1 MAANGDSQTVS
12 EYIVHHLT
20 NLTYGKLPEGFER
33 YDGSVVADGGK
44 WTMAHGA
51 DEITAMGFNAIHVD
65 SMMWSVGLGLIFC
78 WLFRRVAVQA
88 TAGVPSGMV
97 NFIEMVVEFVDGT
110 VKDTFHGRNPLIAP
124 LALTIFVWVFLMN
137 LMDLIPVDLIPHS
150 LMLAGVEYQK
160 IVPSTDPNITMGM
173 AIGVFVLMLF
183 YSIKVKGFGFVKEL
197 TSHPLPGKA
206 AIPVNLLLELV
217 NLIAKPI
224 SLGLRLFGNMYAGEM
239 IFILI
244 ALMFGAGL
252 GIALLGGI
260 LHWVWAVFHILII
273 TLQAFI
279 FSVLTIVYLAQAYEV
294 DEH

>member
-1 MAANGDSQTVS
+1 MAESSA
-12 EYIVHHLT
+12 EYIQHHLT
-20 NLTYGKLPEGFER
+20 NLTYGQLP
-33 YDGSVVADGGK
+33 DGSWGFAETGQQ
-44 WTMAHGA
+44 AS
-51 DEITAMGFNAIHVD
+51 EMGLYAIHVD
-65 SMMWSVGLGLIFC
+65 SMFWSIFLAVVFC
-78 WLFRRVAVQA
+78 SLFRVVASSA
-88 TAGVPSGMV
+88 TSGVPGLLQCSIEALV
-97 NFIEMVVEFVDGT
+97 DFIDELTTSIFQH
-110 VKDTFHGRNPLIAP
+110 KNPLIAP

-137 LMDLIPVDLIPHS
+137 FMDLIPVDWIPQ
-150 LMLAGVEYQK
+150 LAHFVGINYMKV
-160 IVPSTDPNITMGM
+160 VPSTDPNVTMAM
-173 AIGVFVLMLF
+173 AFSVFILILY
-183 YSIKVKGFGFVKEL
+183 YSIKQKGLGGFIKEL
-197 TSHPLPGKA
+197 TSHPLPSKW

-244 ALMFGAGL
+244 ALMFSASF
-252 GIALLGGI
+252 GIALFGGL

>member
-1 MAANGDSQTVS
+1 MAESSA
-12 EYIVHHLT
+12 EYIQHHLT
-20 NLTYGKLPEGFER
+20 NLTYGQLP
-33 YDGSVVADGGK
+33 DGSWGLAETGQQ
-44 WTMAHGA
+44 AS
-51 DEITAMGFNAIHVD
+51 EMGFYSIHVD
-65 SMMWSVGLGLIFC
+65 SMFWSLLLGIVFC
-78 WLFRRVAVQA
+78 SLFRVVASSA
-88 TAGVPSGMV
+88 TSGVPGLLQCSIEALV
-97 NFIEMVVEFVDGT
+97 DFIDELTTSIFQH
-110 VKDTFHGRNPLIAP
+110 KNPLIAP

-137 LMDLIPVDLIPHS
+137 FMDLIPVDWIPQ
-150 LMLAGVEYQK
+150 LAHFVGINYMKV
-160 IVPSTDPNITMGM
+160 VPSTDPNVTMAM
-173 AIGVFVLMLF
+173 AFSVFILILY
-183 YSIKVKGFGFVKEL
+183 YSIKQKGLGGFIKEL
-197 TSHPLPGKA
+197 TSHPLPSKW

-244 ALMFGAGL
+244 ALMFSASF
-252 GIALLGGI
+252 GIALFGGL

>member
-1 MAANGDSQTVS
+1 MH
-12 EYIVHHLT
+12 Y
-20 NLTYGKLPEGFER
+20 
-33 YDGSVVADGGK
+33 
-44 WTMAHGA
+44 
-51 DEITAMGFNAIHVD
+51 FNAHSESLSRVENPWD
-65 SMMWSVGLGLIFC
+65 R
-78 WLFRRVAVQA
+78 LF
-88 TAGVPSGMV
+88 
-97 NFIEMVVEFVDGT
+97 E
-110 VKDTFHGRNPLIAP
+110 
-124 LALTIFVWVFLMN
+124 
-137 LMDLIPVDLIPHS
+137 S
-150 LMLAGVEYQK
+150 LLDQ
-160 IVPSTDPNITMGM
+160 
-173 AIGVFVLMLF
+173 
-183 YSIKVKGFGFVKEL
+183 
-197 TSHPLPGKA
+197 A

>member
-1 MAANGDSQTVS
+1 MAESSA
-12 EYIVHHLT
+12 EYIQHHLT
-20 NLTYGKLPEGFER
+20 NLTYGQLP
-33 YDGSVVADGGK
+33 DGSWGFAETGQQ
-44 WTMAHGA
+44 AS
-51 DEITAMGFNAIHVD
+51 EMGLYAIHVD
-65 SMMWSVGLGLIFC
+65 SMFWSIFLAVVFC
-78 WLFRRVAVQA
+78 SLFRVVASSA
-88 TAGVPSGMV
+88 TSGVPGLLQCSIEALV
-97 NFIEMVVEFVDGT
+97 DFIDELTTSIFQH
-110 VKDTFHGRNPLIAP
+110 KNPLIAP

-137 LMDLIPVDLIPHS
+137 FMDLIPVDWIPQ
-150 LMLAGVEYQK
+150 LAHMAGINYMKV
-160 IVPSTDPNITMGM
+160 VPSTDPNVTMAM
-173 AIGVFVLMLF
+173 AFSVFILILY
-183 YSIKVKGFGFVKEL
+183 YSIKQKGLGGFIKEL
-197 TSHPLPGKA
+197 TSHPLPSKW

-244 ALMFGAGL
+244 ALMFSASF
-252 GIALLGGI
+252 GIALFGGL

>member
-1 MAANGDSQTVS
+1 MAESSA
-12 EYIVHHLT
+12 EYIQHHLT
-20 NLTYGKLPEGFER
+20 NLTYGQLP
-33 YDGSVVADGGK
+33 DGSWGFAETGQQ
-44 WTMAHGA
+44 AS
-51 DEITAMGFNAIHVD
+51 EMGFYSIHVD
-65 SMMWSVGLGLIFC
+65 SMFWSLLLGIVFC
-78 WLFRRVAVQA
+78 SLFRVVASSA
-88 TAGVPSGMV
+88 TSGVPGLLQCSIEALV
-97 NFIEMVVEFVDGT
+97 DFIDELTTSIFQH
-110 VKDTFHGRNPLIAP
+110 KNPLIAP

-137 LMDLIPVDLIPHS
+137 FMDLIPVDWIPQ
-150 LMLAGVEYQK
+150 LAHLVGINYMKV
-160 IVPSTDPNITMGM
+160 VPSTDPNVTMSM
-173 AIGVFVLMLF
+173 AFSVFILILY
-183 YSIKVKGFGFVKEL
+183 YSVKQKGLGGFIKEL
-197 TSHPLPGKA
+197 TSHPLPSKW

-244 ALMFGAGL
+244 ALMFSASF
-252 GIALLGGI
+252 GIALFGGL

>member
-1 MAANGDSQTVS
+1 MAESSA
-12 EYIVHHLT
+12 EYIQHHLT
-20 NLTYGKLPEGFER
+20 NLTYGQLP
-33 YDGSVVADGGK
+33 DGSWGFAETGQQ
-44 WTMAHGA
+44 AS
-51 DEITAMGFNAIHVD
+51 EMGFYSIHVD
-65 SMMWSVGLGLIFC
+65 SMFWSLLLAIVFC
-78 WLFRRVAVQA
+78 SLFRVVASSA
-88 TAGVPSGMV
+88 TSGVPGLLQCSIEALV
-97 NFIEMVVEFVDGT
+97 DFIDELTTSIFQH
-110 VKDTFHGRNPLIAP
+110 KNPLIAP

-137 LMDLIPVDLIPHS
+137 FMDLIPVDWIPQ
-150 LMLAGVEYQK
+150 LAHFVGINYMKV
-160 IVPSTDPNITMGM
+160 VPSTDPNVTMAM
-173 AIGVFVLMLF
+173 AFSVFILILY
-183 YSIKVKGFGFVKEL
+183 YSIKQKGLGGFIKEL
-197 TSHPLPGKA
+197 TSHPLPSKW

-244 ALMFGAGL
+244 ALMFSASF
-252 GIALLGGI
+252 GIALFGGL

>member
-1 MAANGDSQTVS
+1 MAESSA
-12 EYIVHHLT
+12 EYIQHHLT
-20 NLTYGKLPEGFER
+20 NLTYGQLP
-33 YDGSVVADGGK
+33 DGSWGFAETGQQ
-44 WTMAHGA
+44 AS
-51 DEITAMGFNAIHVD
+51 EMGFYSIHVD
-65 SMMWSVGLGLIFC
+65 SMFWSLLLGIVFC
-78 WLFRRVAVQA
+78 SLFRVVASSA
-88 TAGVPSGMV
+88 TSGVPGLLQCSIEALV
-97 NFIEMVVEFVDGT
+97 DFIDELTTSIFQH
-110 VKDTFHGRNPLIAP
+110 KNPLIAP

-137 LMDLIPVDLIPHS
+137 FMDLIPVDWIPQ
-150 LMLAGVEYQK
+150 LAHFVGINYMKV
-160 IVPSTDPNITMGM
+160 VPSTDPNVTMAM
-173 AIGVFVLMLF
+173 AFSVFILILY
-183 YSIKVKGFGFVKEL
+183 YSIKQKGLGGFIKEL
-197 TSHPLPGKA
+197 TSHPLPSKW

-244 ALMFGAGL
+244 ALMFSASF
-252 GIALLGGI
+252 GIALFGGL

>member
-1 MAANGDSQTVS
+1 
-12 EYIVHHLT
+12 
-20 NLTYGKLPEGFER
+20 
-33 YDGSVVADGGK
+33 
-44 WTMAHGA
+44 
-51 DEITAMGFNAIHVD
+51 MGINYMKV
-65 SMMWSVGLGLIFC
+65 
-78 WLFRRVAVQA
+78 
-88 TAGVPSGMV
+88 
-97 NFIEMVVEFVDGT
+97 
-110 VKDTFHGRNPLIAP
+110 
-124 LALTIFVWVFLMN
+124 
-137 LMDLIPVDLIPHS
+137 
-150 LMLAGVEYQK
+150 
-160 IVPSTDPNITMGM
+160 VPSTDPNVTMSM
-173 AIGVFVLMLF
+173 AFSVFILILY
-183 YSIKVKGFGFVKEL
+183 YSIKQKGLGGFIKEL

>member
-1 MAANGDSQTVS
+1 MAESSA
-12 EYIVHHLT
+12 EYIQHHLT
-20 NLTYGKLPEGFER
+20 NLTYGQLP
-33 YDGSVVADGGK
+33 DGSWGFAETGQQ
-44 WTMAHGA
+44 AS
-51 DEITAMGFNAIHVD
+51 EMGFYAIHVD
-65 SMMWSVGLGLIFC
+65 SMFWSIFLAVVFC
-78 WLFRRVAVQA
+78 SLFRAVANSA
-88 TAGVPSGMV
+88 TSGVPGMLQCCV
-97 NFIEMVVEFVDGT
+97 EAIVDFIDDLTISIFQH
-110 VKDTFHGRNPLIAP
+110 KNPLIAP
-124 LALTIFVWVFLMN
+124 LAMTIFVWVFLMN
-137 LMDLIPVDLIPHS
+137 FMDLIPVDWIPQ
-150 LMLAGVEYQK
+150 LAHMAGINYMKV
-160 IVPSTDPNITMGM
+160 VPSTDPNVTMAM
-173 AIGVFVLMLF
+173 AFSVFILILY
-183 YSIKVKGFGFVKEL
+183 YSIKQKGLGGFIKEL

-244 ALMFGAGL
+244 ALMFSASF
-252 GIALLGGI
+252 GIALFGGL

>member
-1 MAANGDSQTVS
+1 MAESSA
-12 EYIVHHLT
+12 EYIQHHLT
-20 NLTYGKLPEGFER
+20 NLTYGQLP
-33 YDGSVVADGGK
+33 DGSWGFAETGQQ
-44 WTMAHGA
+44 AS
-51 DEITAMGFNAIHVD
+51 EMGFYSIHVD
-65 SMMWSVGLGLIFC
+65 SMFWSLLLGIVFC
-78 WLFRRVAVQA
+78 SLFRVVASSA
-88 TAGVPSGMV
+88 TSGVPGLLQCSIEALV
-97 NFIEMVVEFVDGT
+97 DFIDELTTSIFQH
-110 VKDTFHGRNPLIAP
+110 KNPLIAP

-137 LMDLIPVDLIPHS
+137 FMDLIPVDWIPQVAH
-150 LMLAGVEYQK
+150 LVGINYMKV
-160 IVPSTDPNITMGM
+160 VPSTDPNVTMAM
-173 AIGVFVLMLF
+173 AFSVFILILY
-183 YSIKVKGFGFVKEL
+183 YSVKQKGLGGFIKEL
-197 TSHPLPGKA
+197 TSHPLPSKW

-244 ALMFGAGL
+244 ALMFSASF
-252 GIALLGGI
+252 GIALFGGL